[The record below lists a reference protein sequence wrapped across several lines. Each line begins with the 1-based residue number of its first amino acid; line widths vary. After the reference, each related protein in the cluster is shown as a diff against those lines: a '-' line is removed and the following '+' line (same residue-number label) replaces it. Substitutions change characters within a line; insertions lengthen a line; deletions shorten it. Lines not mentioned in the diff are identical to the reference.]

1 MTDVFNDSLKFM
13 TATGQ
18 TTDTKNKKLFNM
30 YLDLIKEEYKELRG
44 AVKAK
49 DEVETLDALI
59 DIMVVTFGAA
69 HAMGYDTEGA
79 WNEVMKTNFAKIDPE
94 TGFVKRRE
102 DGKIMKPDGWK
113 APELAPFLTK
123 VV

>member
-1 MTDVFNDSLKFM
+1 MTNVFKDSLKFM
-13 TATGQ
+13 VATGQ
-18 TTDTKNKKLFNM
+18 TDVPNKKLSKL
-30 YLDLIKEEYKELRG
+30 YLSLIKEEYKELRD

-49 DEVETLDALI
+49 DEVEILDALI
-59 DIMVVTFGAA
+59 DILVVTIGTA
-69 HAMGYDTEGA
+69 HAMGYDAEGA

-113 APELAPFLTK
+113 APELAPFLTRRK
-123 VV
+123 